1 MTTSVG
7 LTHEE
12 HVTATCDVSLVRDK
26 RVLTCHSSATND
38 KSTLEERVKSV
49 IYV

>member
-12 HVTATCDVSLVRDK
+12 HVTATSDVSLVRDK
-26 RVLTCHSSATND
+26 RVLTCLLLA
-38 KSTLEERVKSV
+38 LLQVRR
-49 IYV
+49 

>member
-12 HVTATCDVSLVRDK
+12 HVTATLVRDK
-26 RVLTCHSSATND
+26 RVLTCLLLA
-38 KSTLEERVKSV
+38 LLQVRR
-49 IYV
+49 

>member
-26 RVLTCHSSATND
+26 RVLTCLLLA
-38 KSTLEERVKSV
+38 LLQVRR
-49 IYV
+49 

>member
-1 MTTSVG
+1 MNSVG

-12 HVTATCDVSLVRDK
+12 CVTPTKSLVRDK

-38 KSTLEERVKSV
+38 KSTLEERVKRV
-49 IYV
+49 IHV

>member
-12 HVTATCDVSLVRDK
+12 HVTATSDVSLVRDK
-26 RVLTCHSSATND
+26 RVLTCHWRVTKD
-38 KSTLEERVKSV
+38 KSKLDERVERV
-49 IYV
+49 INV